1 MTTTQKRQNRITIFD
16 TTLRDG
22 TQREGV
28 TLTAEDKT
36 RIARELDALGV
47 DYIEAGFP
55 ASNPKDLEFFEGF
68 DASEL
73 EKAKL
78 VAFSRARRPNAKAE
92 DDPAVTLLTGLSAPV
107 ACIVAKS
114 WKMHVEKVLR
124 TTVEENLASVRDTVE
139 YLSNAGKE
147 VIFDAE
153 HYFDGFKDDEGHAL
167 AVLRAAAE
175 SGATTLVLCDTN
187 GGTLPT
193 ELRGIVERTVAE
205 FRDLPHVNVGI
216 HTHND
221 SGCAVANALV
231 AVEAGATQVQG
242 TINGVGE
249 RCGNCDLVPVIANL
263 QLKLGEDT
271 GVGENL
277 SRLTEV
283 SNYVSELMNLTPD
296 AHRPFVGRSAFS
308 HKGGLHVDGISKD
321 PSTYEHVEPGSVG
334 NERRTPVGE
343 LSGKNSIRAKAE
355 ELGIEA
361 GDEMAVLMEIKKKEH
376 EGYHYEAADASL
388 ALLISRTAGEDHP
401 LFDLESF
408 RIISEKRSKDETT
421 TEATIKLLVDG
432 KRAISTAEGNGP
444 VNALDR
450 ALRQAIEQHYPE
462 LSGIHLSNYKVRIL
476 DEHRATEATTRV
488 LIDSTDGR
496 RVWGAVGVGENII
509 EASWQA
515 LVDGLEYG
523 ARTSEAAAATRKVV
537 G

>member
-1 MTTTQKRQNRITIFD
+1 MSIKLFD

-28 TLTAEDKT
+28 TLTAEDKA

-68 DASEL
+68 DAGEL
-73 EKAKL
+73 EHAKL
-78 VAFSRARRPNAKAE
+78 VAFTRARRPNSRAE
-92 DDPAVTLLTGLSAPV
+92 DDPAVTLLPSLSAPV

-114 WKMHVEKVLR
+114 WRMHVEKVLR
-124 TTVEENLASVRDTVE
+124 TTPEENIESIKDTVK
-139 YLSNAGKE
+139 YLAEAGKE

-153 HYFDGFKDDEGHAL
+153 HYFDGFKDDEEHAL
-167 AVLRAAAE
+167 SVLRAAADA
-175 SGATTLVLCDTN
+175 GAATLVLCDTN

-193 ELRGIVERTVAE
+193 ELRSIVERTVEE
-205 FRDLPHVNVGI
+205 FSSYPNTEVGI

-221 SGCAVANALV
+221 SGCGVANALV
-231 AVEAGATQVQG
+231 AVEAGATHVQG
-242 TINGVGE
+242 TMNGVGE
-249 RCGNCDLVPVIANL
+249 RCGNCDLVTVISNL
-263 QLKLGEDT
+263 QLKMGHEVVRDEQLKK
-271 GVGENL
+271 
-277 SRLTEV
+277 LTEV

-296 AHRPFVGRSAFS
+296 GHRPFVGRSAFS

-321 PSTYEHVEPGSVG
+321 PKTYEHVEPESVG

-388 ALLISRTAGEDHP
+388 ALLISRTAGEDDP
-401 LFDLESF
+401 LFELESF
-408 RIISEKRSKDETT
+408 RIISEKRAHGETT
-421 TEATIKLLVDG
+421 TEATIKLIVDG
-432 KRAISTAEGNGP
+432 KRGISTAEGNGP
-444 VNALDR
+444 VNALDK

-462 LSGIHLSNYKVRIL
+462 LSDIHLSNYKVRIL

-523 ARTSEAAAATRKVV
+523 ARTAVKEAAEQK
-537 G
+537 

>member
-1 MTTTQKRQNRITIFD
+1 MSIKLFD

-28 TLTAEDKT
+28 SLTAEDKA
-36 RIARELDALGV
+36 RIARELDSLGLH
-47 DYIEAGFP
+47 YIEAGFP

-73 EKAKL
+73 KNARL
-78 VAFSRARRPNAKAE
+78 VAFTRARRPGGRAE
-92 DDPAVTLLTGLSAPV
+92 DDPAVTLLPDLSAPV

-124 TTVEENLASVRDTVE
+124 TTVEENLASVRDTVA
-139 YLSNAGKE
+139 YLANAGKE

-153 HYFDGFKDDEGHAL
+153 HYFDGFRDDPEHAL
-167 AVLRAAAE
+167 SVLRAAAE
-175 SGATTLVLCDTN
+175 AGATTLVLCDTN

-193 ELRGIVERTVAE
+193 ELKAVVARTVRE
-205 FRDLPHVNVGI
+205 FPEVEVGI

-221 SGCAVANALV
+221 AGCGVANALA
-231 AVEAGATQVQG
+231 AVEAGATHVQG
-242 TINGVGE
+242 TVNGVGE
-249 RCGNCDLVPVIANL
+249 RTGNCDLVTTIANL
-263 QLKLGEDT
+263 QLKMGLE
-271 GVGENL
+271 VMAPERL
-277 SRLTEV
+277 KKLTET

-296 AHRPFVGRSAFS
+296 SHRPYVGRSAFA

-321 PSTYEHVEPGSVG
+321 PATYEHVAPELVG
-334 NERRTPVGE
+334 NVRRTPVGE

-355 ELGIEA
+355 ELGLEA
-361 GDEMAVLMEIKKKEH
+361 GDVTAVLSAIKQREH

-388 ALLISRTAGEDHP
+388 ALLIGRTTGEARP

-408 RIISEKRSKDETT
+408 RIISEKRAEGGACGETT
-421 TEATIKLLVDG
+421 VEATIKLVVKG
-432 KRAISTAEGNGP
+432 QRVISTAEGNGP

-450 ALRQAIEQHYPE
+450 ALRQAIEPHYPE
-462 LSGIHLSNYKVRIL
+462 LKGIHLSNYKVRIL
-476 DEHRATEATTRV
+476 DEHRATAATTRV
-488 LIDSTDGR
+488 LIDSTDGK

-523 ARTSEAAAATRKVV
+523 VNGPEK